1 MSVSMYG
8 MNPRGAWHIDDPKG
22 LANAVEW
29 MRRHVDLIQDNGRWI
44 IPRSG
49 SIVVFDKTNKR
60 AIRVLGLLPEPSTQ
74 VVIEA
79 MGWTWIDKANG
90 EEVPK

>member
-1 MSVSMYG
+1 
-8 MNPRGAWHIDDPKG
+8 MNMNVDTPDG

-29 MRRHVDLIQDNGRWI
+29 MKDHVALIADQGRWV

-49 SIVVFDKTNKR
+49 SIVVIDHKNKQ

-74 VVIEA
+74 KVFEA
-79 MGWTWIDKANG
+79 MGWKWIDKANG
-90 EEVPK
+90 EGES